1 MLFIFGLQ
9 INKQQQQQQ
18 RRARVRGRTRLALG
32 QCHVPGGRAESVV
45 ERLWESP
52 FLTGTFSAAASIAST
67 AAAAIEAADGVTHL
81 PCRAVCLTHVTVC
94 DADRPADLRPLGPKC
109 IGKSRSEL
117 LKTQKFPACRRL
129 SEGRVRSAD
138 T

>member
-45 ERLWESP
+45 ERLWVQAMGVPISHRY
-52 FLTGTFSAAASIAST
+52 FLGGGEHSKHSR
-67 AAAAIEAADGVTHL
+67 GCH
-81 PCRAVCLTHVTVC
+81 RGRRRR
-94 DADRPADLRPLGPKC
+94 DAFAMSC
-109 IGKSRSEL
+109 CV
-117 LKTQKFPACRRL
+117 F
-129 SEGRVRSAD
+129 D
-138 T
+138 TRDCV